1 MDIAALSM
9 SISQMKVAQQ
19 AGISVMKMA
28 MDAGQTQMNDIVQ
41 MVQQNTKMMEQSI
54 TPHLGKNIDIS
65 L

>member
-9 SISQMKVAQQ
+9 GLSQMKVSQQ

-28 MDAGQTQMNDIVQ
+28 MDSAGQGTADLIQAMEVS
-41 MVQQNTKMMEQSI
+41 TKTMEQSVA
-54 TPHLGKNIDIS
+54 PYLGGNLDIS